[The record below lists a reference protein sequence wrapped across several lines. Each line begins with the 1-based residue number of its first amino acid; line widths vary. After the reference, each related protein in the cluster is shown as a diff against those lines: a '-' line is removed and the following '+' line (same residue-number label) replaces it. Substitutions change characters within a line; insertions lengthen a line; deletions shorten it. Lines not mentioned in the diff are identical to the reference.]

1 MKVTKTE
8 KIWLLI
14 VTVLYLLYNLPGV
27 PAYNE
32 AVPTL
37 VHGALTVI
45 PIWVVIYV
53 GMAKV
58 YKIYK
63 LRDEDE
69 EESED
74 PIC

>member
-27 PAYNE
+27 PPYNE

-37 VHGALTVI
+37 VHGALTI
-45 PIWVVIYV
+45 LPIWVVIYV
-53 GMAKV
+53 GMSKV

-69 EESED
+69 AESED
-74 PIC
+74 PTC